1 MRRCYDLNGL
11 CLDVDAPSPELMAP
25 IEQYVAPFASCRTRA
40 GAYSISIG
48 HGPLDDP
55 PDGAQILAEGSAAG
69 GVPSKLAV
77 DGARSWFT
85 MTGRFSVTS
94 DRSARIVRVH
104 LDRACDPASARLAG
118 ICAIDAA
125 LAASGQHL
133 VHGAALA
140 LSSDTPRALL
150 MFGPSGIGKTTA
162 ALALALGGFRLIT
175 DDAIV
180 LQPPR
185 NRLDAYRAWGLPR
198 PLKVHRRTAE
208 LLPAIAP
215 LMTADWD
222 NEGEQPLQ
230 MAALQGLTPVLPPAP
245 IAIAA
250 VAVLGPRS
258 LGEHRISPL
267 GKASAL
273 AALAQ
278 DNIRRFARGILPDHV
293 ERFKVL
299 GGMVATTPT
308 FELRVGASLESLPQA
323 VLEGLSQAPAQHD
336 LARS

>member
-11 CLDVDAPSPELMAP
+11 CLDVHAPSLELMAP

-40 GAYSISIG
+40 GAYAISIE
-48 HGPLDDP
+48 HGPPDDP
-55 PDGAQILAEGSAAG
+55 PDGAQILSEGSAAG
-69 GVPSKLAV
+69 GPPAKLAV
-77 DGARSWFT
+77 DGGRFWFA
-85 MTGRFSVTS
+85 MAGRFSVAS
-94 DRSARIVRVH
+94 DRKARTARVR
-104 LDRACDPASARLAG
+104 LDQACDPTSARLAG

-140 LSSDTPRALL
+140 LPSRAPRALL

-162 ALALALGGFRLIT
+162 ALALALGGFGLIT

-180 LQPPR
+180 LQPR
-185 NRLDAYRAWGLPR
+185 AGGGGGCRAWGLPR

-215 LMTADWD
+215 LLTGDWD
-222 NEGEQPLQ
+222 SAGEQTLR
-230 MAALQGLTPVLPPAP
+230 MAALLGLAPTLPPAP
-245 IAIAA
+245 VEIAA

-258 LGEHRISPL
+258 LNGHRLSPL
-267 GKASAL
+267 DKASAL

-278 DNIRRFARGILPDHV
+278 DNVRRFARGILPGHV

-299 GGMVATTPT
+299 GGMVAATPT
-308 FELRVGASLESLPQA
+308 FELRIGARLESLPKA
-323 VLEGLSQAPAQHD
+323 IATGLAHEPAKHD
-336 LARS
+336 LTRS